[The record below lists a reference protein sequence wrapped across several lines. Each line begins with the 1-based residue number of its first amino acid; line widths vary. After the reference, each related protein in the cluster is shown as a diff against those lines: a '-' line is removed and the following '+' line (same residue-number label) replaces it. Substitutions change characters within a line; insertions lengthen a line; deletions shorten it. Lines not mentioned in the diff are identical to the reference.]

1 MAYEFQESIQRG
13 IVYLAKSDDNFL
25 VQAMP
30 MVKES
35 YFEFPQHQKFWRVIN
50 SHYTTYKKLP
60 SDEQILEQIREI
72 KTDNE
77 LMSDFKEELTE
88 INSVD
93 EKSLENEEFYLD
105 KVEEFA
111 KEQSLKDAIINS
123 IDLLKQK
130 VWSYRRAD
138 S

>member
-1 MAYEFQESIQRG
+1 MAYAFQESIQRG

-35 YFEFPQHQKFWRVIN
+35 YFEFPSHQKFWSVIREYYG
-50 SHYTTYKKLP
+50 SYHKLP
-60 SDEQILEQIREI
+60 SDEQILEQIREL
-72 KTDNE
+72 KSDNE
-77 LMSDFKEELTE
+77 LMSDFKEELLE

-111 KEQSLKDAIINS
+111 K
-123 IDLLKQK
+123 
-130 VWSYRRAD
+130 
-138 S
+138 